1 NESVVV
7 HSGGE
12 VVQTQS
18 ANISTTLLVNQIV
31 NLPLVSRNASDFI
44 VMLPGVNTPT
54 TARNSTVNGLP
65 QSALNITL
73 DGINVQDNYNKGA
86 DGFYSR
92 VDARLDA
99 IEEVTVS
106 TATPGTESSA
116 QGAIQIKY
124 ITRQGNNDFHGS
136 LYEYHR
142 NPALNAN
149 YWFNN
154 RDQTPIN
161 KETGLACGTPQQA
174 YDPAKC
180 KAPRDRILFNQYG
193 FRVGGPIRLPKLF
206 DGRNKAFFFVNY
218 EEFRFPSQVSRQ
230 RTILSP
236 EAQQGIFRYGTS
248 ASPRQV
254 NLLDLAARN
263 GHTATIDPV
272 VGKLLSDI
280 RNST

>member
-1 NESVVV
+1 
-7 HSGGE
+7 
-12 VVQTQS
+12 
-18 ANISTTLLVNQIV
+18 
-31 NLPLVSRNASDFI
+31 
-44 VMLPGVNTPT
+44 
-54 TARNSTVNGLP
+54 
-65 QSALNITL
+65 
-73 DGINVQDNYNKGA
+73 
-86 DGFYSR
+86 GFYSR

-124 ITRQGNNDFHGS
+124 VTRQGNNDFHGS

-149 YWFNN
+149 YWFTN
-154 RDQTPIN
+154 RDTSYNVKAAKI
-161 KETGLACGTPQQA
+161 CGDPNSPSFNPNTMVA

-193 FRVGGPIRLPKLF
+193 FRAGGPIRLPKLY

-230 RTILSP
+230 RTIFNPLT
-236 EAQQGIFRYGTS
+236 QQGIFRYNVTVS
-248 ASPRQV
+248 DQTQVRQV
-254 NLLDLAARN
+254 DLLQLAARN
-263 GHTATIDPV
+263 GQTSTIDPV

-280 RNST
+280 RNSTANTGGITQLTDPNLQRFTFANPSGDIRYFPTLRLDFNLSQKHHLEGVYNYQDNFFESDIFNNNDPQFPGFPN